1 MNRTITVKGTG
12 KASVSPD
19 QTVVSLTLKS
29 EDKDYDKAMALADAA
44 LDRLQKA
51 LAGTGFEKND
61 IKTSAFNVTTA
72 YENQPDQRGRYK
84 AVFTGY
90 ACTQHCKL
98 EFPMDT
104 ALLSRALTAI
114 SQSVS
119 EPMLAIQFTVGDKD
133 AVHEEILRNASE
145 NARKKAEILAA
156 AAGVSLGELLSIDY
170 SWDEIVMTS
179 PTDYRLEK
187 ACMDMSEEMDMD
199 ITPEDI
205 TVSDNVTFVW
215 AIH

>member
-29 EDKDYDKAMALADAA
+29 VDKDYDKAMALADAA
-44 LDRLQKA
+44 LERLQKA
-51 LAGTGFEKND
+51 LAGAGFEKSD
-61 IKTSAFNVTTA
+61 IKTSAFNVTTE

-84 AVFTGY
+84 AVFAGY
-90 ACTQHCKL
+90 ACTQHCRL
-98 EFPMDT
+98 AFPMDT

-119 EPMLAIQFTVGDKD
+119 EPTIAIQFTVRDKG
-133 AVHEEILRNASE
+133 AVHEELLKNAAK
-145 NARKKAEILAA
+145 NAREKAEILAT
-156 AAGVSLGELLSIDY
+156 AAGVYLGELLSIDY
-170 SWDEIVMTS
+170 NWDEIVMTS

-187 ACMDMSEEMDMD
+187 ACVDMREEMDMD

-205 TVSDNVTFVW
+205 TVSDSVTFVW
-215 AIH
+215 EIE